1 MVDNVFENN
10 AARQGRKAENKCVM
24 VSLCVFLSNGKC
36 FQNARERTANVREVE
51 AVAQTAP
58 PIFVANRSY
67 QN

>member
-10 AARQGRKAENKCVM
+10 AARQDRKAGNECVM

-36 FQNARERTANVREVE
+36 LQNARERTANVRE